1 MRFFFAFTLLVSS
14 ILLFVVEPMLAR
26 MVLPLLGGAPA
37 VWNTCLVFYQA
48 ALLAGY
54 VYAHVSGKYLGP
66 RRQAAL
72 HLALLGLACIVLPL
86 SVSAAWSPPVN
97 ANPTPWLLAVLAA
110 SVGLPFFALSASAP
124 MIQSWFA
131 RTGHAHAADPYFLYA
146 SSNLGSLIGL
156 LGYPLVLERVLTLR
170 GQSVWWA
177 AGYGLLMLLTLGCA
191 IAMWRRRA
199 AAPAQAD
206 APASDA
212 GVEDRP
218 VTWRRRLRWVALA
231 LVPSSLLL
239 GVTTFMSTD
248 VAALPLLWAIPLSLY
263 LLTFVLVFARRRILP
278 HALMVGTQPL
288 LLVFLAGAFFLGGL
302 QSSQVAPM
310 LALSLLAFFVTAMVC
325 HGELANDRPHRRHLT
340 EFYLWLSVGGVAGGV
355 FNALLAPLI
364 FTDVFEL
371 PLMLAAACLVRP
383 ALQPRFPW
391 LGRIEWALFLIV
403 VPVGLVT
410 AAAIRWQESVGR
422 HIPRLAELPVDSA
435 IQWTVIAMLA
445 VGGVALLLQYR
456 PIRFGLA
463 VIALLAIGR
472 LCNEQELRPL
482 YVERSFFGILRV
494 EHDSD
499 YGANILVHGRI
510 SHGMQSTDPDKRGE
524 PLTYYHRKG
533 PAGQIFRAL
542 DKRLSEIGV
551 VGLGTGSL
559 AAYGRTGQRITFYEI
574 DPAVEKIARDR
585 RFFTYLADCRARVE
599 VVLGD
604 ARLQLAHRPRR
615 HFDLLVIDAFS
626 SDAIPVH
633 LVTRE
638 ALRLYFERLSPRGVL
653 ALHISNQHLDL
664 SPVLGNLAADAG
676 LAALICE
683 DDDGEGPDCDKFAST
698 WVVLAR
704 SRAHLETLTTSA
716 DWSHLPPSPGRRLWT
731 DDFSNIIDVL
741 GWQPTWEWL
750 SPNTWL
756 DWQREERREGFE
768 GEN

>member
-1 MRFFFAFTLLVSS
+1 MRFFFAFTLLVSA
-14 ILLFVVEPMLAR
+14 ILLFVVEPMFAR
-26 MVLPLLGGAPA
+26 MVLPMLGGAPA
-37 VWNTCLVFYQA
+37 VWNTCLVFYQT

-54 VYAHVSGKYLGP
+54 VYAHISGKYLGP
-66 RRQAAL
+66 RRQAVL

-86 SVSAAWSPPVN
+86 GVSAAWSPPVN
-97 ANPTPWLLAVLAA
+97 QNPTPWLLAVLAA

-131 RTGHAHAADPYFLYA
+131 RTGHPRAADPYFLYA

-156 LGYPLVLERVLTLR
+156 LGYPLVLERVLPLR
-170 GQSVWWA
+170 GQSLWWA

-191 IAMWRRRA
+191 IVMWRRRA
-199 AAPAQAD
+199 DARAQAD
-206 APASDA
+206 PPAADG

-218 VTWRRRLRWVALA
+218 LTWRRRLRWVALA

-239 GVTTFMSTD
+239 GVTTYMSTD
-248 VAALPLLWAIPLSLY
+248 LAALPLLWAIPLSLY
-263 LLTFVLVFARRRILP
+263 LLTFVLVFARRRIVP
-278 HALMVGTQPL
+278 HALMVGAQPL
-288 LLVFLAGAFFLGGL
+288 LLVFLAGAFFLAGL
-302 QSSQVAPM
+302 HSSQVAPM

-325 HGELANDRPHRRHLT
+325 HGELAGDRPHRRHLT
-340 EFYLWLSVGGVAGGV
+340 EFYLWLSVGGVVGGA

-364 FTDVFEL
+364 FTDVLEL

-383 ALQPRFPW
+383 ALQPRFRW
-391 LGRIEWALFLIV
+391 LGRAEWALFLVV
-403 VPVGLVT
+403 VPVGLIA

-422 HIPRLAELPVDSA
+422 HIPRLAELPVDNA
-435 IQWTVIAMLA
+435 IQWLVIAMLA

-463 VIALLAIGR
+463 VVALLVIGR

-482 YVERSFFGILRV
+482 FVERSFFGILRV
-494 EHDSD
+494 EHDPD
-499 YGANILVHGRI
+499 YGANTLVHGRI
-510 SHGMQSTDPDKRGE
+510 SHGMQSTRPGQQGE

-542 DKRLSEIGV
+542 DGRLGEIGV

-559 AAYGRTGQRITFYEI
+559 AAYGRAGQRITFYEI
-574 DPAVEKIARDR
+574 DPAVEEIARDV
-585 RFFTYLADCRARVE
+585 RFFTYLADCRARVD
-599 VVLGD
+599 VILGD
-604 ARLQLAHRPRR
+604 ARLQLARRPQRR
-615 HFDLLVIDAFS
+615 FDLLVIDAFS

-638 ALRLYFERLSPRGVL
+638 AVRLYVDRLSPRGVL
-653 ALHISNQHLDL
+653 AFHISNQHLDL
-664 SPVLGNLAADAG
+664 SPVLGALAADAG
-676 LAALICE
+676 LTALIAE
-683 DDDGEGPDCDKFAST
+683 DGDGEGPDSGKFAST

-704 SRAHLETLTTSA
+704 SRAHVEALATSD
-716 DWSHLPPSPGRRLWT
+716 DWNDLPPSPGRRLWT
-731 DDFSNIIDVL
+731 DDFLNIVDVL
-741 GWQPTWEWL
+741 GWEPGWHWL

-768 GEN
+768 GEF